1 MIPHITMVV
10 ILFLSNTLAIPRPSD
25 KKEVNEESQ
34 VADNPAFVI
43 TVEGSSVGSDEELE
57 ELEEGSGFAFRV
69 QERSGEGS
77 AEVSQEREEVS
88 NLFWRNEEGSGE
100 GSGQFMTLEA
110 EMDSGM
116 DSQVIAK
123 IAEEEEMTTESE
135 MVVNNLQPRFDLE
148 IGSGDSEEL
157 FKMSFEEEASGDS
170 NNVIKIKTEGIGEG
184 SGAEFRFAEV
194 SNEIG
199 SGHDSA
205 EATVRQVD
213 VDEEIGDITTDFSV
227 RQEVDYDEIATD

>member
-135 MVVNNLQPRFDLE
+135 MIVNNLQPRFDLE

-213 VDEEIGDITTDFSV
+213 VNEEIGDITTDFSV

>member
-34 VADNPAFVI
+34 VSDNAAFVM
-43 TVEGSSVGSDEELE
+43 TVEGSRAGSGEGLE
-57 ELEEGSGFAFRV
+57 EPEEGSGFAFRV
-69 QERSGEGS
+69 QERSGGS
-77 AEVSQEREEVS
+77 AEISQEREEVS

-100 GSGQFMTLEA
+100 GSGEFMTLEA
-110 EMDSGM
+110 EMDSRM
-116 DSQVIAK
+116 DSQVIAQ

-135 MVVNNLQPRFDLE
+135 MIVNNLQPRFDLE
-148 IGSGDSEEL
+148 MGSGDSEEL
-157 FKMSFEEEASGDS
+157 FKISFEEEASEDS
-170 NNVIKIKTEGIGEG
+170 NNVIKIKNEGIGEG

-199 SGHDSA
+199 SGDDS
-205 EATVRQVD
+205 EETTVRQVD
-213 VDEEIGDITTDFSV
+213 VNEEIGDITTDVSV
-227 RQEVDYDEIATD
+227 RQVVDEILH

>member
-157 FKMSFEEEASGDS
+157 FMSFEEEASGDS

-213 VDEEIGDITTDFSV
+213 VNEEIGDITTDFSV

>member
-34 VADNPAFVI
+34 VSDNAAFVM
-43 TVEGSSVGSDEELE
+43 TVMGSRAGSGEELE
-57 ELEEGSGFAFRV
+57 KPEEGSGFAFRV
-69 QERSGEGS
+69 QERSGGS
-77 AEVSQEREEVS
+77 AEISQEREEVS

-100 GSGQFMTLEA
+100 GSGEFMTLEA

-135 MVVNNLQPRFDLE
+135 MIVNNLQPRFDLE
-148 IGSGDSEEL
+148 MGSGDSEEL
-157 FKMSFEEEASGDS
+157 FKISFEEEASGDS
-170 NNVIKIKTEGIGEG
+170 NNIIKIKTEGIGEG

-199 SGHDSA
+199 SGDDS
-205 EATVRQVD
+205 EETTVRQVD
-213 VDEEIGDITTDFSV
+213 VNEEIGDVTTDVSV
-227 RQEVDYDEIATD
+227 RQVVDEILH

>member
-1 MIPHITMVV
+1 MVV

-213 VDEEIGDITTDFSV
+213 VNEEIGDITTDFSV

>member
-213 VDEEIGDITTDFSV
+213 VNEEIGDITTDFSV

>member
-34 VADNPAFVI
+34 VSDNAAFVM
-43 TVEGSSVGSDEELE
+43 TLEGSRAGSGEGLE
-57 ELEEGSGFAFRV
+57 EPEEGSGFAFRV
-69 QERSGEGS
+69 QERSGGS
-77 AEVSQEREEVS
+77 AEISQEREEVS

-100 GSGQFMTLEA
+100 GSGEFMTLEA
-110 EMDSGM
+110 EMDSSM
-116 DSQVIAK
+116 DSQVIAQ

-135 MVVNNLQPRFDLE
+135 MIVNNLQPRFDLE
-148 IGSGDSEEL
+148 MGSGDSEEL
-157 FKMSFEEEASGDS
+157 FKISFEEEASGDS
-170 NNVIKIKTEGIGEG
+170 NNIIKIKTEGIGEG

-199 SGHDSA
+199 SGDDS
-205 EATVRQVD
+205 EETTVRQVD
-213 VDEEIGDITTDFSV
+213 VNEEIGDITTDVSV
-227 RQEVDYDEIATD
+227 RQVVDEILH